1 MKIVEFGLVPD
12 IAGDGEG
19 DCESRLKG
27 LLRHLGPLVADVD
40 MARNQFAQDRVAGRK
55 WY

>member
-1 MKIVEFGLVPD
+1 MDLGLLPD
-12 IAGDGEG
+12 IAGAGEG

-40 MARNQFAQDRVAGRK
+40 MARRPLAQERVAV
-55 WY
+55 